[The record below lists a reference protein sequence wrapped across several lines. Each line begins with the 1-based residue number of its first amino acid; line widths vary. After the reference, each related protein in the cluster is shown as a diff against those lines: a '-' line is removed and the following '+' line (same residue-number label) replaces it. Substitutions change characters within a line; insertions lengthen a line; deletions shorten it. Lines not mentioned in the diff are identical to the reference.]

1 MTYPWSGRNAG
12 KTAWRTEPT
21 SVENGVDELGIE
33 VKCQSNLEIAG
44 SPRNVFRYSVVD
56 ESGAGRALN
65 GLGAITSLPNPT
77 KLRMAA
83 HHPAA
88 VRLWGLSSMVERE
101 TAQTTG

>member
-1 MTYPWSGRNAG
+1 M
-12 KTAWRTEPT
+12 
-21 SVENGVDELGIE
+21 SVEDGSDELWVA
-33 VKCQSNLEIAG
+33 VKCQSNSEIAG
-44 SPRNVFRYSVVD
+44 SPRNAFRCSVVV
-56 ESGAGRALN
+56 GCVVGRALN
-65 GLGAITSLPNPT
+65 GLGAITSLPNPI